1 MCGRRY
7 ACTSVALWSDLIVA
21 AFGSGHIRIFSSA
34 KGSLLAEVTA
44 HAKWINAIDVAPATG
59 MVCKHNNKLMIM
71 MIMLMLVIMMMMML
85 VMMIIILFC
94 SIVSQ
99 QIANSI
105 NWAWLTSGVLEKD
118 TEGFLTAADRT
129 LRTNAITVKIDKQQ
143 DEVICGDSWTH
154 IK

>member
-1 MCGRRY
+1 
-7 ACTSVALWSDLIVA
+7 
-21 AFGSGHIRIFSSA
+21 
-34 KGSLLAEVTA
+34 
-44 HAKWINAIDVAPATG
+44 
-59 MVCKHNNKLMIM
+59 